1 MAAQSG
7 AAAQIAGPMHATA
20 GAKNG
25 TDTEM
30 KRNHG
35 DDKPPCLSSDA
46 PWRKC
51 FYEKVQ
57 KRCLRL
63 QRTKVK
69 ILHAQKVKEEKI
81 KKREPCDLLPR
92 EWFSEEKESLDTRIY
107 LLDKLLPT
115 LIPGVENLLMEV
127 ERKNVLV
134 PDEES
139 IKFNPI
145 NFLGEYLKRHDP
157 QHGVPTK
164 PSPYL
169 RGMKMVLE
177 ELKAQVPG
185 AALERLARMKTEAK
199 SKRKEREEV
208 ENTKSEMK
216 EMRKEQLEIQFK
228 KWRVDVS
235 GRVPLALVQS
245 ALKSFPDFVPS
256 TPKEVREA
264 IYESNLEIV
273 DTLEKKVNI
282 DEFKEYIHSYSEHFS
297 NDIFQE
303 ILKHLCQCAEDFERT
318 IRHDMWRQMFVDLFL
333 DCDNGKVGL
342 LDRKKV
348 LALLVEFYDRSPE
361 LAKSG
366 FCNPRQWPII
376 ELQEFELADL
386 SGCHDDQKVDEELSE
401 KLVVSQTGGSE
412 GEDNV
417 PAVESTDFEVSDLDG
432 GTIQSEKSSFQE
444 GIITESQDESSG
456 ADRQEEDF
464 PGSASTEYSLSRDG
478 EPGSEN
484 QVEEEEFSLN
494 TESNTETKREEDYH
508 MSDREPGSE
517 EQVSQ
522 EDNWTAETTE
532 TIAEPTPEDKAVADM
547 DSTQDASVAEVVG
560 ETPSRKESFSR
571 QQGDEFGQQT
581 SSETRPLDEDL
592 LQDQDKDLHPIMAE
606 IQNRLASS
614 ARSAFD
620 ESCLSLPR
628 FVQLLETF
636 VGEDVSLPT
645 LKKLTAFIK
654 EGYKQTEE
662 EKTQQL
668 EKVHHTSLL
677 AQRKLLLEALFEKW
691 DKNASGLLELEE
703 VIAVL
708 NTFNGGMEKEALEN
722 AKKHLCSRYP
732 QLSQMGKLSSKA
744 FQTFLE
750 LFASE
755 LTGNE
760 DEAIDNLVEFL
771 TRSVKRSHT
780 ECVQSLTRRK
790 WLHSIQQAAE
800 TSQASM
806 EPVYKAVFKAISQ
819 DAETHGGNK
828 KISAYIALLE
838 ENQLSPERGQFFLHY
853 VACTAD
859 DAPYVLNQILYRDM
873 KGVSFTA
880 VEEGK
885 PVYISRVQHHENIH
899 FWQGDRPVAER
910 IGAFLVLP
918 LHDAHW
924 RVFGIMGFDTLQEQS
939 EKAFILTHEINFYQG
954 VSRAFSKAYH
964 HICTMENILQMT
976 VTALDWLYSWA
987 PSIHT
992 VTVYLV
998 EPGEDKTCGYTVHK
1012 MITTDNTGH
1021 KEIHNPPVLLLR
1033 KDNILSDFLFKCINS
1048 SEVICTSAYGE
1059 HHIAVPLR
1067 DLSGQVLALYDIS
1080 IGHNQELPPHEQK
1093 NLQKMLKIAQ
1103 AACFEILKMYLEG
1116 TEPSYVLE
1124 AEHIGNWRN
1133 AGILFHRF
1141 MLQDLRECIQKLS
1154 PESFAEIRSCVEPP
1168 ALVHNIVK
1176 AVLLLFHP
1184 DWKGSEETEDWSQC
1198 ILKLDDN
1205 LIQEIYCFDPTA
1217 ASVQIQAELLLDC
1230 ITGVSRAAVC
1240 QHGSVPAEYLYQWVH
1255 ACLALAEITRSL
1267 HSKKA
1272 PSQAPFGIQL

>member
-592 LQDQDKDLHPIMAE
+592 LQDQDKAKLP
-606 IQNRLASS
+606 
-614 ARSAFD
+614 F
-620 ESCLSLPR
+620 SL
-628 FVQLLETF
+628 
-636 VGEDVSLPT
+636 
-645 LKKLTAFIK
+645 
-654 EGYKQTEE
+654 
-662 EKTQQL
+662 
-668 EKVHHTSLL
+668 
-677 AQRKLLLEALFEKW
+677 
-691 DKNASGLLELEE
+691 
-703 VIAVL
+703 
-708 NTFNGGMEKEALEN
+708 
-722 AKKHLCSRYP
+722 
-732 QLSQMGKLSSKA
+732 
-744 FQTFLE
+744 
-750 LFASE
+750 
-755 LTGNE
+755 
-760 DEAIDNLVEFL
+760 
-771 TRSVKRSHT
+771 
-780 ECVQSLTRRK
+780 
-790 WLHSIQQAAE
+790 
-800 TSQASM
+800 
-806 EPVYKAVFKAISQ
+806 
-819 DAETHGGNK
+819 
-828 KISAYIALLE
+828 
-838 ENQLSPERGQFFLHY
+838 
-853 VACTAD
+853 
-859 DAPYVLNQILYRDM
+859 
-873 KGVSFTA
+873 
-880 VEEGK
+880 
-885 PVYISRVQHHENIH
+885 
-899 FWQGDRPVAER
+899 WQ
-910 IGAFLVLP
+910 
-918 LHDAHW
+918 
-924 RVFGIMGFDTLQEQS
+924 
-939 EKAFILTHEINFYQG
+939 
-954 VSRAFSKAYH
+954 
-964 HICTMENILQMT
+964 
-976 VTALDWLYSWA
+976 
-987 PSIHT
+987 
-992 VTVYLV
+992 
-998 EPGEDKTCGYTVHK
+998 TCGYTVHK

-1255 ACLALAEITRSL
+1255 TCLALAEITRSL